1 MKIKCVRKE
10 SEIKGGTWY
19 IRAVINCHG
28 EFWVETHKVH
38 GKPFDSKADCFK
50 GQHVRQI
57 RKLGKYAWSKEQYL
71 SDFGLGSAEVFGVR
85 MIPFSSATFNYL
97 SSIKDVRSFADAIN
111 NRKVS
116 DEEFLRVVSNW
127 EFQKYMDKEIASMH
141 EDDFDD
147 DYYDRESSDECLDVA
162 P

>member
-1 MKIKCVRKE
+1 
-10 SEIKGGTWY
+10 
-19 IRAVINCHG
+19 
-28 EFWVETHKVH
+28 
-38 GKPFDSKADCFK
+38 
-50 GQHVRQI
+50 
-57 RKLGKYAWSKEQYL
+57 
-71 SDFGLGSAEVFGVR
+71 